1 MSTLN
6 EHPQLTLSLDTA
18 PAVSF
23 DSFHVDANNLIT
35 RDALEA
41 FVRGE
46 LNDVQIYL
54 WGETGTGKTHL
65 LTAAC
70 DAFTRQGYRIA
81 YFPGEMINIPGS
93 LEGME
98 HVDLLCIDDLQRIDH
113 ASEVDLFHFINRCRS
128 AGTQL
133 VIAADRCAEDLG
145 LQLCDLHTRLD
156 WGLVFQL
163 KTLSDEGLRDA
174 FRKEIEQRSLKAS
187 DEVIGYVLKRF
198 PRKMNILKQVV
209 DTLDEV
215 SLLEQRR
222 ITVPFIKSIFGE
234 AERAELA
241 GRVR

>member
-1 MSTLN
+1 MSTLH

-23 DSFHVDANNLIT
+23 DSFHVDDNNLIT
-35 RDALEA
+35 REALAA
-41 FVRGE
+41 FVHGE

-81 YFPGEMINIPGS
+81 YFPGEMINISGS

-98 HVDLLCIDDLQRIDH
+98 YVDLICIDDLQRIDH
-113 ASEVDLFHFINRCRS
+113 ASEVDLFHFINRCRA

-133 VIAADRCAEDLG
+133 VMAADRAADDLG
-145 LQLCDLHTRLD
+145 LDLRDLHTRLD
-156 WGLVFQL
+156 WGLVFHL
-163 KTLSDEGLRDA
+163 KPLGEAGLREA

-241 GRVR
+241 GRIR

>member
-1 MSTLN
+1 MSTLH

-23 DSFHVDANNLIT
+23 NSFHVDDNNLIA
-35 RDALEA
+35 RDALQA

-46 LNDVQIYL
+46 LHDVQMFL
-54 WGETGTGKTHL
+54 WGEAGTGKTHL

-70 DAFTRQGYRIA
+70 DAFSRQGYRIA
-81 YFPGEMINIPGS
+81 YFPGEMINISGS

-113 ASEVDLFHFINRCRS
+113 ASEVDLFHLINRCRA

-133 VIAADRCAEDLG
+133 VIAADRPADDLN
-145 LQLCDLHTRLD
+145 LELRDLHTRLG
-156 WGLVFQL
+156 WGLVFHL
-163 KTLSDEGLRDA
+163 KPLTEAGLRDA
-174 FRKEIEQRSLKAS
+174 FRKEIEQRSLHAS
-187 DEVIGYVLKRF
+187 DEVIAYVLKRF

-215 SLLEQRR
+215 SLMEQRR
-222 ITVPFIKSIFGE
+222 ITIPFIKGIFGE